1 MAMEIGKNII
11 RGEIMQIAVV
21 GAGGQGSA
29 HAACLLKE
37 NWDGKVY
44 NRIDEYTSDGIHD
57 LSNGVREN
65 IIYLLVSDDVHGDV
79 YEKYIKPYETDK
91 TVIIVAHA
99 YSLYSKNLVPSN
111 NISVGMIAPR
121 KPGKAVYDAK
131 MGGEKVT
138 AFWDVFQGDCKD
150 TLMTIASAI
159 GYDLMH
165 VPWAQECEVDL
176 FLEQFFLPR
185 IILLIEECYD
195 LLTKKGISKE
205 AALYELYQSGE
216 VGMLLTEASKVG
228 LLETFVNMASPTCR
242 FGLNESILNLRKMVP
257 HVNEGTIMMDTLTG
271 IRDGSFFKRLKH
283 DTINEMKF
291 TKTMEKNFLE
301 QDMSKSSKELR
312 DD

>member
-1 MAMEIGKNII
+1 
-11 RGEIMQIAVV
+11 MQIAVV

-37 NWDGKVY
+37 NWDVKVY

-65 IIYLLVSDDVHGDV
+65 IIYLLISDVVHGDV

-121 KPGKAVYDAK
+121 KPSKSVYEAK
-131 MGGEKVT
+131 VGGEKVT
-138 AFWDVFQGDCKD
+138 AFWDVFQGDCEE
-150 TLMTIASAI
+150 TLMKVANAI
-159 GYDLMH
+159 GYNLMH
-165 VPWAQECEVDL
+165 VPWEQECEVDL
-176 FLEQFFLPR
+176 FLEQYFLPKLFSS
-185 IILLIEECYD
+185 IQECYKF
-195 LLTKKGISKE
+195 LTNKGISKE
-205 AALYELYQSGE
+205 AALCELYQSGE

-228 LLETFVNMASPTCR
+228 LLETFVNHASPTCR
-242 FGLNESILNLRKMVP
+242 FGLNESI
-257 HVNEGTIMMDTLTG
+257 VNPKGMDDVLTG

-291 TKTMEKNFLE
+291 TKTMEKNFLD
-301 QDMSKSSKELR
+301 QDMSKSSKILR
-312 DD
+312 NEFKNIL

>member
-1 MAMEIGKNII
+1 
-11 RGEIMQIAVV
+11 MQIAIV
-21 GAGGQGSA
+21 GAGGQGTA
-29 HAACLLKE
+29 HAACLLQE
-37 NWDGKVY
+37 NWDVRVY
-44 NRIDEYTSDGIHD
+44 NQHDEYMSDGVFD
-57 LSNGVREN
+57 LSDGVKEK
-65 IIYLLVSDDVHGDV
+65 IIYLLVSDDVHGEV
-79 YEKYIKPYETDK
+79 YEKYIKPYETDE
-91 TVIIVAHA
+91 TLIIVAHA
-99 YSLYSKNLVPSN
+99 YSLYSKTLLPSS

-121 KPGKAVYDAK
+121 KPGKAVYEGK

-138 AFWDVFQGDCKD
+138 AFWDVFQGDCQD
-150 TLMTIASAI
+150 TLMTIANAV
-159 GYDLMH
+159 GYKLMH
-165 VPWAQECEVDL
+165 VPYIQECEVDL

-185 IILLIEECYD
+185 MILLIEECYD

-228 LLETFVNMASPTCR
+228 LLETFINHASPTCR
-242 FGLNESILNLRKMVP
+242 FGLNESI
-257 HVNEGTIMMDTLTG
+257 VNPKGMDDVLTG

>member
-1 MAMEIGKNII
+1 MTMEIGKNII

-37 NWDGKVY
+37 NWDVKVY

-65 IIYLLVSDDVHGDV
+65 IIYLLISDDVHGDV

-121 KPGKAVYDAK
+121 KPGKSVYEAK
-131 MGGEKVT
+131 IGGEKVT
-138 AFWDVFQGDCKD
+138 AFWDVFQGDCEE
-150 TLMTIASAI
+150 TLMKVANAI
-159 GYDLMH
+159 GYNLMH
-165 VPWAQECEVDL
+165 VPWEQECEVDL
-176 FLEQFFLPR
+176 FLEQYFLPKLFSS
-185 IILLIEECYD
+185 IQECYKF
-195 LLTKKGISKE
+195 LTNKGISKE

-228 LLETFVNMASPTCR
+228 LLETFINHASPTCR
-242 FGLNESILNLRKMVP
+242 FGLNESI
-257 HVNEGTIMMDTLTG
+257 VNPKGMDDVLTG

-291 TKTMEKNFLE
+291 TKTMEKNFLD
-301 QDMSKSSKELR
+301 QDMSKSSKILR
-312 DD
+312 DETN